1 MLDGSRTSEG
11 MLIDEASQSTFED
24 RMLGLSNASMHLV
37 EGTSHG
43 ILIRPR
49 VQWSPGGQDMSER
62 SDLSAPHEIMQIDP
76 EPCEDRQIIRAGD
89 ARAPQKGAREP
100 SPQGLKCFDEPPRM
114 SCDRLGIREDDERR
128 VKLLVG
134 QTMIMSQ

>member
-1 MLDGSRTSEG
+1 
-11 MLIDEASQSTFED
+11 
-24 RMLGLSNASMHLV
+24 
-37 EGTSHG
+37 
-43 ILIRPR
+43 
-49 VQWSPGGQDMSER
+49 MSER
-62 SDLSAPHEIMQIDP
+62 SSLSAPHEIMQIDP

-89 ARAPQKGAREP
+89 ARAPQKGAEP

-134 QTMIMSQ
+134 QIMIMSQ

>member
-1 MLDGSRTSEG
+1 MASSSGPAARGPPEVRTCPSE
-11 MLIDEASQSTFED
+11 A
-24 RMLGLSNASMHLV
+24 
-37 EGTSHG
+37 
-43 ILIRPR
+43 
-49 VQWSPGGQDMSER
+49 
-62 SDLSAPHEIMQIDP
+62 DLSAPHEIMQIDP